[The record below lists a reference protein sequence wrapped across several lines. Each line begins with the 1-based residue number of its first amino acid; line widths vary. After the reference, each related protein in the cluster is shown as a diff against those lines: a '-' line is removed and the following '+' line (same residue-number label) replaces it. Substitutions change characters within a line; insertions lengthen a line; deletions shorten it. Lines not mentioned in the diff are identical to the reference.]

1 MREDGFRDLYKKV
14 ERWLTKKKNVKLT
27 QAEIE
32 AIVKALQ
39 ASDHQARSVLPGNR
53 PNEYGELLEYVSQ
66 YQDAMTERKKQKI
79 VRFLTQKG
87 FKAHMTRKC
96 K

>member
-1 MREDGFRDLYKKV
+1 MREDGFFDIARKV
-14 ERWLTKKKNVKLT
+14 ERFFTTKKNVRLT
-27 QAEIE
+27 QAEIDTL
-32 AIVKALQ
+32 VRALQ
-39 ASDHQARSVLPGNR
+39 SSDRDIRSISPDR
-53 PNEYGELLEYVSQ
+53 RNEFDELLEYVTK

-87 FKAHMTRKC
+87 LKCSLTRKC